1 MEQFKIVRDNC
12 LVNVVQTYGG
22 SIVQPQKGLSAYTIS
37 IMLKTISPNE
47 ERLKERRKKREFPQK
62 LKKKKKHTWAKTTE
76 FGVRKTGIRILD
88 LPFTS

>member
-12 LVNVVQTYGG
+12 LVNVVQIYGG

-47 ERLKERRKKREFPQK
+47 ERLKERRKKREFPQRF
-62 LKKKKKHTWAKTTE
+62 KKKKKTYV
-76 FGVRKTGIRILD
+76 G
-88 LPFTS
+88 